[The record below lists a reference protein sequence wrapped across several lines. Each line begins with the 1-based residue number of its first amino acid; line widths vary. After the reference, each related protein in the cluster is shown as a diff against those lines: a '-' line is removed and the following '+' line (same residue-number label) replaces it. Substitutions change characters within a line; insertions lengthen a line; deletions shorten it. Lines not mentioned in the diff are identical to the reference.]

1 MPAGLDLACHAW
13 AGTALLCGSAEGQ
26 LLAVDAAGTASVCD
40 NAVQQPQPAQQAAC
54 EGARPGRPHAA
65 ACSQGAAGLAR
76 AGASP
81 LASLAEV
88 DPAGVACLAVAG
100 GLLVAACT
108 RQRRPLLRCAARQ
121 LLAKFS
127 VCWSLLWI
135 RHARLMLP
143 F

>member
-1 MPAGLDLACHAW
+1 M
-13 AGTALLCGSAEGQ
+13 
-26 LLAVDAAGTASVCD
+26 DAAGTVSMCD
-40 NAVQQPQPAQQAAC
+40 DAVQQPQPAQRAAC
-54 EGARPGRPHAA
+54 EGARSGQPHAA

-76 AGASP
+76 TGASP

-121 LLAKFS
+121 VLANFS

-143 F
+143 S